1 MKKGKVLKRLFSIS
15 LCAVLLILSLACTS
29 TTPTSTS
36 VETLPLLLRYVDAM
50 NYQDQ
55 LLKVTWNTKTGTVEI
70 DTSTTLAFPNYASE
84 SNFWVTLKP
93 WIGLPLQPPERN
105 SLSNTAIYWDGSDTA
120 TLFTT
125 EKDLFVGLQGN
136 NFKANIVNLTATSMC
151 NQFNNMTNCYTTPN
165 KLYAFERGSSNSAI
179 YRFSSTEAVKTT
191 VSGYA
196 MGVGAEGNTTY
207 VLSAS
212 ETQSSTGPKHFL
224 NIQSINADGTLI
236 EKKVANSE
244 RKEPYSLLSDAGGWA
259 AFANGSF
266 YSNAAKVNATSGSPK
281 FELVPSLA
289 DAFKTISTSTSLES
303 FGGPYPLFPAFYGYK
318 GYTIVVGSTF
328 SPDEITVALL
338 KDDKLV
344 AFTLVT
350 PLNSAETNFVTYDA
364 TGKQLK
370 AYPIETPVQVIV
382 PDSP

>member
-36 VETLPLLLRYVDAM
+36 VESIPLFLRYVDAV
-50 NYQDQ
+50 NNQEQ
-55 LLKVTWNTKTGTVEI
+55 LLKLTWNTKTGTVEM
-70 DTSTTLAFPNYASE
+70 DTSTTLMFPNYANE
-84 SNFWVTLKP
+84 SNFWVRLSP
-93 WIGLPLQPPERN
+93 WIGLSSQPPKPV
-105 SLSNTAIYWDGSDTA
+105 SNTAIYWDGSDTA

-125 EKDLFVGLQGN
+125 EKDLFVGLQEN
-136 NFKANIVNLTATSMC
+136 NLKANIVSLTSTSMC
-151 NQFNNMTNCYTTPN
+151 NQYFNMTNCYTTPN
-165 KLYAFERGSSNSAI
+165 KLYTFEQDLSNSTI

-212 ETQSSTGPKHFL
+212 ETQSSTGPNSFL
-224 NIQSINADGTLI
+224 NIQFINADGSLI

-259 AFANGSF
+259 AFANGNF
-266 YSNAAKVNATSGSPK
+266 YSNTAKVNASSDSPK
-281 FELVPSLA
+281 FELVQSLA
-289 DAFKTISTSTSLES
+289 DAFEIISTSTSLGS
-303 FGGPYPLFPAFYGYK
+303 FGGPYPSPAFYGYK

-338 KDDKLV
+338 NDEKLV
-344 AFTLVT
+344 AFVLIT
-350 PLNSAETNFVTYDA
+350 PIDTAETNFVTYDA
-364 TGKQLK
+364 TGKQLNT
-370 AYPIETPVQVIV
+370 YSIQTPLQVVV
-382 PDSP
+382 PQS

>member
-1 MKKGKVLKRLFSIS
+1 MGGKTGSKNLAAF
-15 LCAVLLILSLACTS
+15 CLICLVALSMFGCSS
-29 TTPTSTS
+29 TTPTEREVDTI
-36 VETLPLLLRYVDAM
+36 PFLLRYTSTTD
-50 NYQDQ
+50 YQDQ

-70 DTSTTLAFPNYASE
+70 DTSTTLIFPNYANE
-84 SNFWVTLKP
+84 SNFWVAFKP
-93 WIGLPLQPPERN
+93 WIRLSSQPQEHM
-105 SLSNTAIYWDGSDTA
+105 SNTAIYWDGSDTA

-136 NFKANIVNLTATSMC
+136 NFKANIVSLTSTSMC
-151 NQFNNMTNCYTTPN
+151 NQYFNMTNCYTTPN
-165 KLYAFERGSSNSAI
+165 KLYTFEQGPSNSTI

-212 ETQSSTGPKHFL
+212 ETQSSTGPNSFL
-224 NIQSINADGTLI
+224 NIQFINADGSLI

-259 AFANGSF
+259 AFANGNF
-266 YSNAAKVNATSGSPK
+266 YSNTAKVNASSHSPK
-281 FELVPSLA
+281 FELVQSLA
-289 DAFKTISTSTSLES
+289 DAFEIISTSTSLGS
-303 FGGPYPLFPAFYGYK
+303 FGGPYPSPAFYGYK

-338 KDDKLV
+338 NDEKLV
-344 AFTLVT
+344 AFVLIT
-350 PLNSAETNFVTYDA
+350 PLDTAETNFVTYDA
-364 TGKQLK
+364 TGKQLNT
-370 AYPIETPVQVIV
+370 YRIQTPVQIV
-382 PDSP
+382 VPQS